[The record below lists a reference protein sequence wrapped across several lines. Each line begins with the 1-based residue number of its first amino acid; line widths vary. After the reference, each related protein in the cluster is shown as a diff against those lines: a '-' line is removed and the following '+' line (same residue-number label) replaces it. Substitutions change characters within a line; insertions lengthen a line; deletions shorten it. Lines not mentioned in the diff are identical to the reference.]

1 MVDTYS
7 SQHGESTGKT
17 EGAKEP
23 RSQEY
28 WGTAVLE
35 RWSVGALGCWSIR
48 VFVRSQLISG
58 NGIYIN
64 GGIAKKSFDH
74 NVRKIELEFRRRK
87 SSTLKAQT

>member
-7 SQHGESTGKT
+7 SHHGESTGNT
-17 EGAKEP
+17 QGAKE
-23 RSQEY
+23 Y
-28 WGTAVLE
+28 CGT
-35 RWSVGALGCWSIR
+35 GALGYWSIG